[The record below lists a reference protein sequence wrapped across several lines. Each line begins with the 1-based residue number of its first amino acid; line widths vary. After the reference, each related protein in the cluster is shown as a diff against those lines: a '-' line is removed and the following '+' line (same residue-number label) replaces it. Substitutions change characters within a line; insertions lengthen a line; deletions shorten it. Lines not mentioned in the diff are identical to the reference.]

1 MHTQHQARSLLK
13 IEQVSERIQ
22 LGRSWIW
29 GAVKRGAF
37 PAPQKLSNRCT
48 RWDSFQ
54 VERWISEQ
62 FAKAEK

>member
-37 PAPQKLSNRCT
+37 PPPQKLSNRCT
-48 RWDSFQ
+48 RWDSLQ

>member
-37 PAPQKLSNRCT
+37 PAPQRLSNRCT
-48 RWDSFQ
+48 RWDSHAIDQ
-54 VERWISEQ
+54 WIDRRLTEGS
-62 FAKAEK
+62 K